1 MPESGWNT
9 TPWNMVP
16 WNGPGS
22 FDFIFPVEVVCVEAE
37 AVFTVEIEGEVPV
50 CDDDG

>member
-1 MPESGWNT
+1 MESGWNT
-9 TPWNMVP
+9 TPWNTVP

-22 FDFIFPVEVVCVEAE
+22 FDFIFVPGETVCVEAE
-37 AVFTVEIEGEVPV
+37 AVFTVELEGETPV